1 MLGNLFDPNDKLLV
15 QDRLRPHWAQ
25 SGAIVFL
32 TARTRDSIPKE
43 VLVKWESEKYQWLQQ
58 LARHLGQPLA
68 KDRHWSQLL
77 DQFEDCHRKEFLKQ
91 FNRCREMELDR
102 CHGECHL
109 GKSELAQI
117 VADSLL
123 HFDKSRYRMGDFVIM
138 PNHFHALV
146 AFRDADCMAKQISG
160 WLHWTATQ
168 INRRLCRSGHFWQ
181 QEPFDH
187 LVRSVEQYKYLRK
200 YIADNPK
207 KARLA
212 EGQFLYR
219 RLDE

>member
-15 QDRLRPHWAQ
+15 HDRLRPHWAQ
-25 SGAIVFL
+25 SGAIVFI

-43 VLVKWESEKYQWLQQ
+43 VLLRWESEKIQWFEQ
-58 LARHLGQPLA
+58 LACKLGKQLPQ
-68 KDRHWSQLL
+68 DRHWSNLL
-77 DQFEDCHRKEFLKQ
+77 VQFEECHQREFLKH
-91 FNRCREMELDR
+91 FDRCREMELDK
-102 CHGECHL
+102 CHGECL
-109 GKSELAQI
+109 LRNNELARI

-146 AFRDADCMAKQISG
+146 AFCDAESMEKQISS

-168 INRRLCRSGHFWQ
+168 INRRTGRDGHFWQ

-200 YIADNPK
+200 YIHENPK
-207 KARLA
+207 KAGLV
-212 EGQFLYR
+212 EGQFIYR